1 MGLSAGAWLLDVVP
15 ITMHIQ
21 LGLPH
26 PLTFGLPHCICVQP
40 LDLMG
45 FTFCGHGGE
54 KTASHDVV
62 QDAFEFIVKDGGFH
76 VLCEQTHVLS
86 PLAF

>member
-1 MGLSAGAWLLDVVP
+1 
-15 ITMHIQ
+15 
-21 LGLPH
+21 
-26 PLTFGLPHCICVQP
+26 
-40 LDLMG
+40 MG

>member
-1 MGLSAGAWLLDVVP
+1 
-15 ITMHIQ
+15 
-21 LGLPH
+21 
-26 PLTFGLPHCICVQP
+26 
-40 LDLMG
+40 MG

-54 KTASHDVV
+54 KIASHDVV
-62 QDAFEFIVKDGGFH
+62 YDAFEFIVKDGGFY